1 MQAVILAAGM
11 GKRLKEL
18 TKNNAKC
25 MVKVN
30 GISLIERALRI
41 LDKKNLT
48 KIVIVVG
55 YEAEHL
61 MNFIHTL
68 NLKTPIVFINNE
80 IYDKTNNI
88 YSLLMAKEHMI
99 AENTLLLESDLIFE
113 EALIDCLL
121 QDPRPTLA
129 LVDKFDSWMDGTCME
144 LDDDDS
150 IREFIPGKYLK
161 FEEKEHYYKTVNIY
175 KFSQNFSANTYIP
188 FLEAY
193 LKAMGVN
200 EYYESVIKLIALLEN
215 SEIRA
220 KRLNGQVWYEI
231 DDVQDLDIASTL
243 FPNSKEERYQALTSR
258 FGGYWRYPKMLD
270 YCYLVNPY
278 FPPKKML
285 EEMRSNF
292 DVLVAQYPSGMKINS
307 LLAAKNFSV
316 KQEHILVGNGAAELI
331 KGLIENFE
339 GKMGI
344 ITPTFEEYHHRYRG
358 EIVAFDSSK
367 QDFAY
372 TAKDLISFYNEH
384 PVNQLVVINPDNP
397 SGNYLSREE
406 LLELII
412 WAKEQ
417 EICLVIDESFVDFSE
432 DNEELKNSILTEEI
446 LELYEQ
452 LYIVKSISKSYG
464 VPGLR
469 LGVLASSN
477 KKTIVRLKKD
487 VSIWN
492 INSFGEFYMQIAEK
506 YKKDYLRS
514 LKKMQEARR
523 IFIEELSELSFVR
536 VFPSQANYV
545 MCELTEGCDSRKIAE
560 ELLEKNILIKDLT
573 GKIGNGRQYIR
584 LAVRTV
590 EENHYLVEQ
599 FKTLAV
605 LNKRI

>member
-25 MVKVN
+25 MVEVN
-30 GISLIERALRI
+30 GISLVERALRI

-61 MNFIHTL
+61 MNFIRTL
-68 NLKTPIVFINNE
+68 DLKTPIVFINNE

-113 EALIDCLL
+113 ESLIDVLL

-344 ITPTFEEYHHRYRG
+344 ITPTFEEYHHRYKG
-358 EIVAFDSSK
+358 EIVAFDSAK
-367 QDFAY
+367 QDFIY
-372 TAKDLISFYNEH
+372 TAKDLIAFYNEH
-384 PVNQLVVINPDNP
+384 SINQLVIINPDNP
-397 SGNYLSREE
+397 SGNYLRTEE
-406 LLELII
+406 LLELIA
-412 WAKEQ
+412 WAKEK
-417 EICLVIDESFVDFSE
+417 EIQLVIDESFVDFSE
-432 DNEELKNSILTEEI
+432 DNEELKNSILKEEV
-446 LELYEQ
+446 LAMYEQ

-477 KKTIVRLKKD
+477 TEEIARLKKE
-487 VSIWN
+487 VAIWN

-514 LKKMQEARR
+514 LRKMQEARR
-523 IFIEELSELSFVR
+523 IFIEELSEISFVK

-545 MCELTEGCDSRKIAE
+545 MCELTDGCDSRKIAE

-599 FKTLAV
+599 LRRLK
-605 LNKRI
+605 

>member
-18 TKNNAKC
+18 TRNNAKC
-25 MVKVN
+25 MVEVN
-30 GISLIERALRI
+30 GISLVERALRI

-55 YEAEHL
+55 YEADYL
-61 MNFIHTL
+61 MRFIESL
-68 NLKTPIVFINNE
+68 QIATPVVFINNE

-88 YSLLMAKEHMI
+88 YSLLMAKDYLI
-99 AENTLLLESDLIFE
+99 AEDTLLLESDLIFE
-113 EALIDCLL
+113 EDLIDCLL
-121 QDPRPTLA
+121 NDPRPTLA
-129 LVDKFDSWMDGTCME
+129 LVDKFASWMDGTCME

-150 IREFIPGKYLK
+150 IRDFIPGKYLK
-161 FEEKEHYYKTVNIY
+161 FEEKENYYKTVNIY

-220 KRLNGQVWYEI
+220 KRLTGQVWYEI

-243 FPNSKEERYQALTSR
+243 FPNSKEERYQALTAR
-258 FGGYWRYPKMLD
+258 YGGYWRYPKMLD

-285 EEMRSNF
+285 EEMKSNF
-292 DVLVAQYPSGMKINS
+292 DVLIAQYPSGMRVNS
-307 LLAAKNFSV
+307 LLASKNFSV
-316 KQEHILVGNGAAELI
+316 KQEHILIGNGAAELI
-331 KGLIENFE
+331 KGLVESFE

-344 ITPTFEEYHHRYRG
+344 ITPTFEEYHHRYKG
-358 EIVAFDSSK
+358 EIVAFDSAK
-367 QDFAY
+367 QDFTY
-372 TAKDLISFYNEH
+372 TAKDLIDFYTAN
-384 PVNQLVVINPDNP
+384 PVKQLVIINPDNP
-397 SGNYLSREE
+397 SGNYMSTEE
-406 LLELII
+406 LLELIR
-412 WAKEQ
+412 WSKENRIQ
-417 EICLVIDESFVDFSE
+417 LVIDESFVDFSE
-432 DNEELKNSILTEEI
+432 DNREIKNTILTEEV
-446 LELYEQ
+446 LAMYDQ

-477 KKTIVRLKKD
+477 EEVIARLKKD
-487 VSIWN
+487 VAIWN

-506 YKKDYLRS
+506 YKKDYVKS
-514 LKKMQEARR
+514 LEKMQEARN
-523 IFIEELSELSFVR
+523 IFVKELREIPFVK

-545 MCELTEGCDSRKIAE
+545 MCELLDGYDSRKVAE

-573 GKIGNGRQYIR
+573 SKIGNGKQYIR

-590 EENHYLVEQ
+590 DENRYLAEQ
-599 FKTLAV
+599 LREMNS
-605 LNKRI
+605 NK

>member
-18 TKNNAKC
+18 TRNNAKC
-25 MVKVN
+25 MVEVN
-30 GISLIERALRI
+30 GISLVERTLRI

-55 YEAEHL
+55 YEADYL
-61 MNFIHTL
+61 MRFIESL
-68 NLKTPIVFINNE
+68 QIATPVVFINNE

-88 YSLLMAKEHMI
+88 YSLLMAKDYLV
-99 AENTLLLESDLIFE
+99 AEDTLLLESDLIFE
-113 EALIDCLL
+113 EDLIDCLIE
-121 QDPRPTLA
+121 DSRPTLA
-129 LVDKFDSWMDGTCME
+129 LVDKFASWMDGTCME
-144 LDDDDS
+144 LGDDDS
-150 IREFIPGKYLK
+150 IRDFIPGKYLK
-161 FEEKEHYYKTVNIY
+161 FEEKENYYKTVNIY

-220 KRLNGQVWYEI
+220 KRLTGQVWYEI

-243 FPNSKEERYQALTSR
+243 FPNSKEERYQALTAR
-258 FGGYWRYPKMLD
+258 YGGYWRYPKMLD
-270 YCYLVNPY
+270 YCYLVNPH

-285 EEMRSNF
+285 EEIKSNF
-292 DVLVAQYPSGMKINS
+292 DVLIAQYPSGMKVNS
-307 LLAAKNFSV
+307 LLASKNFSV

-331 KGLIENFE
+331 KGLVESFE

-344 ITPTFEEYHHRYRG
+344 ITPTFEEYHHRYNG
-358 EIVAFDSSK
+358 EIVAFDSAK
-367 QDFAY
+367 QDFTY
-372 TAKDLISFYNEH
+372 TAKDLIDFYTAN
-384 PVNQLVVINPDNP
+384 PVNQLVIINPDNP
-397 SGNYLSREE
+397 SGNFMSTEE
-406 LLELII
+406 LLELISWSKANQI
-412 WAKEQ
+412 Q
-417 EICLVIDESFVDFSE
+417 LVIDESFVDFSE
-432 DNEELKNSILTEEI
+432 DNTELKNTILTEDV
-446 LELYEQ
+446 LEMYDQ

-477 KKTIVRLKKD
+477 EEVIARLKKD
-487 VSIWN
+487 VAIWN

-514 LKKMQEARR
+514 LEKVQEARR
-523 IFIEELSELSFVR
+523 IFVKELSEIPFVK

-545 MCELTEGCDSRKIAE
+545 MCELTDGYESRKVAE

-573 GKIGNGRQYIR
+573 SKIGNGRQYIR

-590 EENHYLVEQ
+590 DENRYLVEQ
-599 FKTLAV
+599 LKLM
-605 LNKRI
+605 K

>member
-18 TKNNAKC
+18 TRNNAKC
-25 MVKVN
+25 MVEVN
-30 GISLIERALRI
+30 GISLVERALRI

-48 KIVIVVG
+48 KIVVVVG
-55 YEAEHL
+55 YEADYL
-61 MNFIHTL
+61 MRFIEAL
-68 NLKTPIVFINNE
+68 QIITPIVFINNE

-88 YSLLMAKEHMI
+88 YSLLMAKDYMV
-99 AENTLLLESDLIFE
+99 AEDTLLLESDLIFE
-113 EALIDCLL
+113 EDLIDCLIE
-121 QDPRPTLA
+121 DPRPTLA
-129 LVDKFDSWMDGTCME
+129 LVDKFASWMDGTCME
-144 LDDDDS
+144 LDEDDS
-150 IREFIPGKYLK
+150 IRDFIPGKYLK
-161 FEEKEHYYKTVNIY
+161 FEEKENYYKTVNIY

-220 KRLNGQVWYEI
+220 KRLTGQVWYEI

-243 FPNSKEERYQALTSR
+243 FPNSKEERYQALTAR
-258 FGGYWRYPKMLD
+258 YGGYWRYPKMLD

-285 EEMRSNF
+285 EEIKSNF
-292 DVLVAQYPSGMKINS
+292 DVLIAQYPSGMRVNS
-307 LLAAKNFSV
+307 LLASKNFSV
-316 KQEHILVGNGAAELI
+316 KQEHILIGNGAAELI
-331 KGLIENFE
+331 KGLVESFE

-344 ITPTFEEYHHRYRG
+344 ITPTFEEYHHRYKG
-358 EIVAFDSSK
+358 EIVAFDSAK
-367 QDFAY
+367 QDFSY
-372 TAKDLISFYNEH
+372 TARDLIDFYTAN
-384 PVNQLVVINPDNP
+384 PVNQLVIINPDNP
-397 SGNYLSREE
+397 SGNYMTTAE
-406 LLELII
+406 LMELIKWSKANQI
-412 WAKEQ
+412 Q
-417 EICLVIDESFVDFSE
+417 LVIDESFVDFSE
-432 DNEELKNSILTEEI
+432 DNVDLKNTILTEDVMAM
-446 LELYEQ
+446 YDQ

-477 KKTIVRLKKD
+477 EEVIARLKKD
-487 VSIWN
+487 VAIWN

-506 YKKDYLRS
+506 YKKDYLKS
-514 LKKMQEARR
+514 LEKMQEARK
-523 IFIEELSELSFVR
+523 IFVKELNEIPFVK

-545 MCELTEGCDSRKIAE
+545 MCELLDGYDSRKVAE

-573 GKIGNGRQYIR
+573 SKIGNGKQYIR

-590 EENHYLVEQ
+590 DENRYLVEQ
-599 FKTLAV
+599 LISSKDE
-605 LNKRI
+605 K

>member
-18 TKNNAKC
+18 TRNNAKC
-25 MVKVN
+25 MVEVN
-30 GISLIERALRI
+30 GVSLVERALRI

-61 MNFIHTL
+61 MSFIKSLQIT
-68 NLKTPIVFINNE
+68 TPIVFINNE

-88 YSLLMAKEHMI
+88 YSLLMAKDYLVVED
-99 AENTLLLESDLIFE
+99 TLLLESDLIFE
-113 EALIDCLL
+113 EDLIDCLI
-121 QDPRPTLA
+121 QDERPTLA
-129 LVDKFDSWMDGTCME
+129 LVDKFASWMDGTCME
-144 LDDDDS
+144 LDDDDT
-150 IREFIPGKYLK
+150 IRDFIPGKYLK
-161 FEEKEHYYKTVNIY
+161 FEEKENYYKTVNIY

-220 KRLNGQVWYEI
+220 KRLTGQVWYEI

-243 FPNSKEERYQALTSR
+243 FPNSKEERYQALTAR

-285 EEMRSNF
+285 EEMKSNF
-292 DVLVAQYPSGMKINS
+292 DVLIAQYPSGMRVNS

-316 KQEHILVGNGAAELI
+316 KQNHILIGNGAAELI
-331 KGLIENFE
+331 KGLVESFE

-344 ITPTFEEYHHRYRG
+344 ITPTFEEYHHRYKG
-358 EIVAFDSSK
+358 EIVAFDSAK
-367 QDFAY
+367 CDFTY
-372 TAKDLISFYNEH
+372 TAKDLMEFYTAN
-384 PVNQLVVINPDNP
+384 PVNQLVIINPDNP
-397 SGNYLSREE
+397 SGNYLNTEE
-406 LLELII
+406 LLELIN
-412 WAKEQ
+412 WSKANKVQ
-417 EICLVIDESFVDFSE
+417 LVIDESFVDFSE
-432 DNEELKNSILTEEI
+432 DNKELKNTILTEEVMA
-446 LELYEQ
+446 LYDE

-477 KKTIVRLKKD
+477 EEVIARLKKD
-487 VSIWN
+487 VAIWN

-506 YKKDYLRS
+506 YKKNYLKS
-514 LKKMQEARR
+514 LVKMQEARKL
-523 IFIEELSELSFVR
+523 FVQELSDISFVK
-536 VFPSQANYV
+536 VYPSQANYV
-545 MCELTEGCDSRKIAE
+545 MCELLDGHESRKVAE
-560 ELLEKNILIKDLT
+560 ALLEKNILIKDLT
-573 GKIGNGRQYIR
+573 SKIGNGRQYIR
-584 LAVRTV
+584 LAVRTID
-590 EENHYLVEQ
+590 ENHYLTE
-599 FKTLAV
+599 V
-605 LNKRI
+605 LKNM

>member
-25 MVKVN
+25 MVEVN
-30 GISLIERALRI
+30 GISLVERALRI

-61 MNFIHTL
+61 MGFIKSLQIT
-68 NLKTPIVFINNE
+68 TPIVFINNE

-88 YSLLMAKEHMI
+88 YSLLMAKEYLV
-99 AENTLLLESDLIFE
+99 AEDTLLLESDLIFE
-113 EALIDCLL
+113 EALIDCLI
-121 QDPRPTLA
+121 QDERPTLA
-129 LVDKFDSWMDGTCME
+129 LVDKFASWMDGTCME
-144 LDDDDS
+144 LDDDDT
-150 IREFIPGKYLK
+150 IRDFIPGKYLK
-161 FEEKEHYYKTVNIY
+161 FEEKENYYKTVNIY

-220 KRLNGQVWYEI
+220 KRLTGQVWYEI

-243 FPNSKEERYQALTSR
+243 FPNSKEERYQALTAR

-285 EEMRSNF
+285 EEMKSNF
-292 DVLVAQYPSGMKINS
+292 DVLIAQYPSGMKVNS
-307 LLAAKNFSV
+307 LLASKNFSV
-316 KQEHILVGNGAAELI
+316 KQNHILVGNGAAELI
-331 KGLIENFE
+331 KGLVESFE

-344 ITPTFEEYHHRYRG
+344 ITPTFEEYHHRYKG
-358 EIVAFDSSK
+358 EIVAFDSAK
-367 QDFAY
+367 QDFSY
-372 TAKDLISFYNEH
+372 TAKDLMDFYTAN
-384 PVNQLVVINPDNP
+384 PVNQLVIINPDNP
-397 SGNYLSREE
+397 SGNYMSTAE
-406 LLELII
+406 LLELIN
-412 WAKEQ
+412 WCKSNKVQ
-417 EICLVIDESFVDFSE
+417 LVIDESFVDFSE
-432 DNEELKNSILTEEI
+432 DNKELKNTILTEEI
-446 LELYEQ
+446 MAMYDE

-477 KKTIVRLKKD
+477 EEVIARLKKD
-487 VSIWN
+487 VAIWN

-506 YKKDYLRS
+506 YKKNYLKS
-514 LKKMQEARR
+514 LVKMQEARK
-523 IFIEELSELSFVR
+523 IFAQELSEIPFVK

-545 MCELTEGCDSRKIAE
+545 MCELLDGYDSRKVAE
-560 ELLEKNILIKDLT
+560 ELLEGNILIKDLT
-573 GKIGNGRQYIR
+573 SKIANGRQYIR
-584 LAVRTV
+584 LAVRTI
-590 EENHYLVEQ
+590 EENHYLTEILKNMVTD
-599 FKTLAV
+599 K
-605 LNKRI
+605 

>member
-25 MVKVN
+25 MVEVN
-30 GISLIERALRI
+30 GISLVERALRI
-41 LDKKNLT
+41 LDKKNLSR
-48 KIVIVVG
+48 IVVVVG

-61 MNFIHTL
+61 MGFIRSL
-68 NLKTPIVFINNE
+68 QIQTPVVFINNE

-88 YSLLMAKEHMI
+88 YSLLMAKEYLI
-99 AENTLLLESDLIFE
+99 TENTLLLESDLIFE
-113 EALIDCLL
+113 ENLIDCLL
-121 QDPRPTLA
+121 NDTRPTLA
-129 LVDKFDSWMDGTCME
+129 LVDKFASWMDGTCME
-144 LDDDDS
+144 LDYDDS
-150 IREFIPGKYLK
+150 IKEFIPGKYLK
-161 FEEKEHYYKTVNIY
+161 FEEKENYYKTVNIY

-220 KRLNGQVWYEI
+220 KRLDGQVWYEI

-243 FPNSKEERYQALTSR
+243 FPNSKEERYQALTAR
-258 FGGYWRYPKMLD
+258 YGGYWRYPKLLD

-292 DVLVAQYPSGMKINS
+292 DVLIAQYPSGMKINS

-316 KQEHILVGNGAAELI
+316 KQEHILIGNGAAELI
-331 KGLIENFE
+331 KGLVESFE

-344 ITPTFEEYHHRYRG
+344 ITPTFEEYHHRYKG
-358 EIVAFDSSK
+358 EIVAFDSAK
-367 QDFAY
+367 CDFTY
-372 TAKDLISFYNEH
+372 TAEDLMKFYTAN
-384 PVNQLVVINPDNP
+384 PVDQLVVINPDNP
-397 SGNYLSREE
+397 SGNYLSTEE
-406 LLELII
+406 LLKII
-412 WAKEQ
+412 DWAKEKQ
-417 EICLVIDESFVDFSE
+417 IQLIIDESFVDFSE
-432 DNEELKNSILTEEI
+432 ENEDLKNTILTEEV
-446 LELYEQ
+446 LARYEQ

-464 VPGLR
+464 VPGIR

-477 KKTIVRLKKD
+477 TEVIAELKKD
-487 VSIWN
+487 VAIWN

-506 YKKDYLRS
+506 YKKDYLKS
-514 LKKMQEARR
+514 LKKMQQARS
-523 IFIEELSELSFVR
+523 IFISELKEIPFVK
-536 VFPSQANYV
+536 VYPSQANYV
-545 MCELTEGCDSRKIAE
+545 MCELTGGCESRKLAE

-573 GKIGNGRQYIR
+573 GKIGNGKQYIR

-590 EENHYLVEQ
+590 DENHYLVEQ
-599 FKTLAV
+599 MKQYQ
-605 LNKRI
+605 